1 MLEENIIINLSMAK
15 CNWCGRE
22 YTRGVHNWYCSE
34 KCYQEYLASKQ
45 KSKQPS
51 YSGQESTG
59 QGGGGCL
66 SIYWKDYQVDNNN
79 LYSDFCSGSYLCR
92 INIILKIL
100 S

>member
-1 MLEENIIINLSMAK
+1 MAK

-45 KSKQPS
+45 KASNLHI
-51 YSGQESTG
+51 
-59 QGGGGCL
+59 QGRNQRDKAVVAAKV
-66 SIYWKDYQVDNNN
+66 YWKDYQVDNNN

>member
-1 MLEENIIINLSMAK
+1 MAK

-59 QGGGGCL
+59 QGGGGC
-66 SIYWKDYQVDNNN
+66 
-79 LYSDFCSGSYLCR
+79 
-92 INIILKIL
+92 
-100 S
+100 